1 MRRRQLTMAVDRAL
15 KTRLRSAKGRRATST
30 RWLSRQLNDRFVRSA
45 QEKGYRSRAAYKL
58 LEIDAK
64 FRLLRA
70 GRSVLDLGSAPG
82 GWAQVAAAQGC
93 RVVGVDLLEIDPIA
107 GVVMLQG
114 DLFEAATIDRVLAI
128 TGGPVEVLLSD
139 LATSSTGQRTVDRL
153 RAEGL
158 AEAVLAVL
166 PNLLARNG
174 HLVLKLLRGAEANVG
189 DFARRRFAKVK
200 LMRPEATRR
209 ESSEIYL
216 VGQGYRG
223 DPAGGGNEQHSGE

>member
-1 MRRRQLTMAVDRAL
+1 M
-15 KTRLRSAKGRRATST
+15 
-30 RWLSRQLNDRFVRSA
+30 
-45 QEKGYRSRAAYKL
+45 
-58 LEIDAK
+58 
-64 FRLLRA
+64 
-70 GRSVLDLGSAPG
+70 LDLGSAPG
-82 GWAQVAAAQGC
+82 GWAQVAAERRC
-93 RVVGVDLLEIDPIA
+93 RVVGVDLLEIEPIA
-107 GVVMLQG
+107 GVVLLQG
-114 DLFEAATIDRVLAI
+114 DFFEAATIDRVLAI

-139 LATSSTGQRTVDRL
+139 LAASSTGQRTVDRL

-158 AEAVLAVL
+158 AEAVLAML

-189 DFARRRFAKVK
+189 DVARRRFAKVK

-223 DPAGGGNEQHSGE
+223 DPAGDGNGQHDGE